1 MGPAPALGGAAVEL
15 GAVMRSDDRRSG
27 RRGSA
32 ASAQQ
37 GRGRSVAALV
47 AGAAALVAGLGLVPG
62 PAGLPG
68 GPSTAY
74 AAETRLPGALSTT
87 QVERRTVLVPV
98 PEGVVLRRLV
108 ATVRVAAVEPGV
120 PAPTG
125 AGRLQVLVG
134 DRVAATLPAQPR
146 QLLRTVVRRSD
157 LDRDGR
163 LPVTLQWAGGCAP
176 PGVAA
181 TLTDLRLL
189 HGGAE
194 QPPSTERAF
203 LGAAVNR
210 VDVVVPGSARD
221 DLLEAGLQV
230 VALLSRRYGED
241 VPVAMAT
248 ADAVLPRVGA
258 GQRVVRLEPG
268 QTLSRGIEQRFGL
281 WTLALRGPGPELVEV
296 VRAAVRE
303 PDAAR
308 GPAAST
314 GGEPLTFDELGT
326 PAATLAGWGTTTLE
340 VPLPR
345 DLLGGPGA
353 DLDVRLVGSRTAVA
367 AGTTARVD
375 VRLDGALLE
384 SRDLAADGESTLD
397 LPVTVPADRV
407 GPGSTL
413 EVSLAAAPA
422 GGCAEATSTLP
433 VSLELDGA
441 RSTVTPAVP
450 DATPRA
456 GLDRLPAALGGTLPV
471 GVGSDERSRVADTLR
486 AARLVTA
493 LQRLAGLPLAVELV
507 DADDLL
513 ADDRP
518 GLLVGADDQ
527 DTLAVQAPVALE
539 AGGGLDALPLDE
551 PFATLQA
558 VRHRDRDLLLLGAWA
573 PREDQADAGPLLDR
587 LLDRVT
593 ERGAAAWT
601 GGALVLPGSGDPV
614 VTDPAPPSDPTTE
627 PERENAYAP
636 YLVAAAVVLGLLL
649 VAQVVAMVR
658 RERRRRAT
666 TAVGAGPGGAR

>member
-1 MGPAPALGGAAVEL
+1 MGSAPGAA
-15 GAVMRSDDRRSG
+15 RRRSG
-27 RRGSA
+27 RA
-32 ASAQQ
+32 TAL
-37 GRGRSVAALV
+37 SVAVL
-47 AGAAALVAGLGLVPG
+47 ALVAGLGPAPG
-62 PAGLPG
+62 PVGLLG
-68 GPSTAY
+68 GSPAAY
-74 AAETRLPGALSTT
+74 ADVARPPGSLSTT
-87 QVERRTVLVPV
+87 EVERRTVLVPV

-108 ATVRVAAVEPGV
+108 GTVRVAAVEPGV

-134 DRVAATLPAQPR
+134 DRVAETLPAQPR
-146 QLLRTVVRRSD
+146 QVVRTVVRRSD

-194 QPPSTERAF
+194 RAPSTERAF

-296 VRAAVRE
+296 VRAAVR
-303 PDAAR
+303 D
-308 GPAAST
+308 SDQSSVQS
-314 GGEPLTFDELGT
+314 GEPRTLEDLGT

-345 DLLGGPGA
+345 DLLDGPGA

-367 AGTTARVD
+367 DGTTARVD
-375 VRLDGALLE
+375 VRVDGALLE
-384 SRDLAADGESTLD
+384 SRDLAADEGSRLD

-433 VSLELDGA
+433 VSVELDGA
-441 RSTVTPAVP
+441 RSTITPVTPDEP

-456 GLDRLPAALGGTLPV
+456 GLDRFPAALDGRLPV
-471 GVGSDERSRVADTLR
+471 GVATDGRSRVTDTLR
-486 AARLVTA
+486 AARLVAA

-507 DADDLL
+507 AADDLL

-527 DTLAVQAPVALE
+527 DALAVQAPVALE

-551 PFATLQA
+551 PFAALQA

-573 PREDQADAGPLLDR
+573 PREAQAEAGPLVDR

-593 ERGAAAWT
+593 DRGAAAWT
-601 GGALVLPGSGDPV
+601 GGALVLPGSGEPIA
-614 VTDPAPPSDPTTE
+614 TDPAPPSDPTSE

-649 VAQVVAMVR
+649 VTQVVAMVR
-658 RERRRRAT
+658 RERRRRAMAAT
-666 TAVGAGPGGAR
+666 GASGSR

>member
-1 MGPAPALGGAAVEL
+1 MEQ
-15 GAVMRSDDRRSG
+15 GAVTRSGDRRSG
-27 RRGSA
+27 RRRSA
-32 ASAQQ
+32 GGGLA
-37 GRGRSVAALV
+37 GRSRSVAAL
-47 AGAAALVAGLGLVPG
+47 ALIAGLGLVPG

-74 AAETRLPGALSTT
+74 ADEARLPGALSTT

-108 ATVRVAAVEPGV
+108 GTVRVAAVEPGV

-134 DRVAATLPAQPR
+134 DRVAETLPAEPR
-146 QLLRTVVRRSD
+146 QRVRTVVRRSD

-194 QPPSTERAF
+194 QAPSSERAF

-296 VRAAVRE
+296 VRAAVRDSD
-303 PDAAR
+303 PPTA
-308 GPAAST
+308 P
-314 GGEPLTFDELGT
+314 GGEPRTLEDLGT
-326 PAATLAGWGTTTLE
+326 PGATLAGWGTTTLE

-345 DLLGGPGA
+345 DLLDGPGA
-353 DLDVRLVGSRTAVA
+353 DLDVRLVGSRTAIA
-367 AGTTARVD
+367 DGTTARVD
-375 VRLDGALLE
+375 VRVDGALLE
-384 SRDLAADGESTLD
+384 SRDLAADEDSALD
-397 LPVTVPADRV
+397 LLVTVPAERV

-422 GGCAEATSTLP
+422 GGCAAAPSTLP

-441 RSTVTPAVP
+441 RSTVTPVVP
-450 DATPRA
+450 DEPGATPRA

-471 GVGSDERSRVADTLR
+471 GVGTDGGSRVVDTLR
-486 AARLVTA
+486 AARLVAA

-518 GLLVGADDQ
+518 GLLVGADAQ

-539 AGGGLDALPLDE
+539 AGGGLEALPLDE
-551 PFATLQA
+551 PFAALQA

-573 PREDQADAGPLLDR
+573 PRGAQGDAGPLIDR

-593 ERGAAAWT
+593 DRGAAAWT
-601 GGALVLPGSGDPV
+601 GGALVLPGSGDPL
-614 VTDPAPPSDPTTE
+614 VTPPAPPSDPTTE
-627 PERENAYAP
+627 PEEENAYAP
-636 YLVAAAVVLGLLL
+636 YLVAAAAVLGLLL
-649 VAQVVAMVR
+649 VAQIVVMVR

-666 TAVGAGPGGAR
+666 TAAGAGAGGTR

>member
-1 MGPAPALGGAAVEL
+1 M
-15 GAVMRSDDRRSG
+15 
-27 RRGSA
+27 
-32 ASAQQ
+32 
-37 GRGRSVAALV
+37 
-47 AGAAALVAGLGLVPG
+47 PG
-62 PAGLPG
+62 PAGLAG
-68 GPSTAY
+68 GPTPAY
-74 AAETRLPGALSTT
+74 ADEAQLPGALSTAL
-87 QVERRTVLVPV
+87 VERRTVLVPV

-108 ATVRVAAVEPGV
+108 GTVRVAAVEPGV

-134 DRVAATLPAQPR
+134 DRVAETLPAQPR
-146 QLLRTVVRRSD
+146 QMLRTVVRRSD
-157 LDRDGR
+157 LDRAGR

-194 QPPSTERAF
+194 RAPSTERDF
-203 LGAAVNR
+203 LGDAVNR

-268 QTLSRGIEQRFGL
+268 GSLSRGIEQRFGL

-296 VRAAVRE
+296 VRAAVR
-303 PDAAR
+303 DS
-308 GPAAST
+308 GQSSVQS
-314 GGEPLTFDELGT
+314 GEPRTLEDLGT
-326 PAATLAGWGTTTLE
+326 PAATLAGWGTTVLE

-345 DLLGGPGA
+345 DLLGGPGI

-367 AGTTARVD
+367 DGTTARVD
-375 VRLDGALLE
+375 VRVDGVLLE
-384 SRDLAADGESTLD
+384 SRDLAADEGSTLD
-397 LPVTVPADRV
+397 LPITVPADRV

-413 EVSLAAAPA
+413 EISLTAAPA

-433 VSLELDGA
+433 VSVELDGA
-441 RSTVTPAVP
+441 RSTVTPVAPDEP

-456 GLDRLPAALGGTLPV
+456 GLDRFPAALDGRLPV
-471 GVGSDERSRVADTLR
+471 GVATDGRSRVTETMR
-486 AARLVTA
+486 AARLVAA
-493 LQRLAGLPLAVELV
+493 LQRLAGLPLAIELV

-551 PFATLQA
+551 PFAALQA

-573 PREDQADAGPLLDR
+573 PREARADVGPLVDR

-593 ERGAAAWT
+593 DRGAPAWT
-601 GGALVLPGSGDPV
+601 GGAVVLPGSGDPIT
-614 VTDPAPPSDPTTE
+614 TDPAPPSDPTTE

-649 VAQVVAMVR
+649 VTQVVAMVR

-666 TAVGAGPGGAR
+666 TATGASGSR

>member
-1 MGPAPALGGAAVEL
+1 MEQ
-15 GAVMRSDDRRSG
+15 GAVTRSDDRRSE
-27 RRGSA
+27 RRGSV
-32 ASAQQ
+32 
-37 GRGRSVAALV
+37 GRGRPRRSRSGAALAV
-47 AGAAALVAGLGLVPG
+47 KTLAIVTSALLTGLGLVSG
-62 PAGLPG
+62 PAGFPG
-68 GPSTAY
+68 GASTAY
-74 AAETRLPGALSTT
+74 ADEARLLGALSTA
-87 QVERRTVLVPV
+87 QAERRTVLVPV

-108 ATVRVAAVEPGV
+108 GTVRVAAVEPGV
-120 PAPTG
+120 PTPTG

-181 TLTDLRLL
+181 TLGDLRLL

-194 QPPSTERAF
+194 RTPSTERAF

-210 VDVVVPGSARD
+210 VDVVVPGSARE

-303 PDAAR
+303 TGPAR
-308 GPAAST
+308 GPAASAS
-314 GGEPLTFDELGT
+314 GEARTLAELGT
-326 PAATLAGWGTTTLE
+326 PAATLAGWGTTTVE

-367 AGTTARVD
+367 DGTTSRVD
-375 VRLDGALLE
+375 VRVDGALLE
-384 SRDLAADGESTLD
+384 SRDLAADAESTLD
-397 LPVTVPADRV
+397 LPVTVPADRI

-413 EVSLAAAPA
+413 EVSLTAAPA

-441 RSTVTPAVP
+441 RSTVIPVVPDEP

-456 GLDRLPAALGGTLPV
+456 GLDRLPAALAGRLPV
-471 GVGSDERSRVADTLR
+471 GVGTDGRSRVVDTLR
-486 AARLVTA
+486 AARLVAA
-493 LQRLAGLPLAVELV
+493 LQRLAGLPLSVELV

-513 ADDRP
+513 TDDRP

-551 PFATLQA
+551 PFAALQA

-573 PREDQADAGPLLDR
+573 PREARADAGPLVDR

-593 ERGAAAWT
+593 DRGAAAWT
-601 GGALVLPGSGDPV
+601 GGALVLPDSGDPV

-627 PERENAYAP
+627 PEQENAYAP

-649 VAQVVAMVR
+649 VAQVVVMVR

-666 TAVGAGPGGAR
+666 SAAGADRGSAV

>member
-1 MGPAPALGGAAVEL
+1 M
-15 GAVMRSDDRRSG
+15 
-27 RRGSA
+27 
-32 ASAQQ
+32 
-37 GRGRSVAALV
+37 
-47 AGAAALVAGLGLVPG
+47 AAALVVGIGLAPG
-62 PAGLPG
+62 PAGFPG

-74 AAETRLPGALSTT
+74 AAEARLPGELSTT
-87 QVERRTVLVPV
+87 LVERRTVLVPV
-98 PEGVVLRRLV
+98 PDGVVLRRLV
-108 ATVRVAAVEPGV
+108 GTVRVAAVEPGV

-134 DRVAATLPAQPR
+134 DRVAATLPTQPR
-146 QLLRTVVRRSD
+146 QPLRTVVRRSD

-189 HGGAE
+189 HGGTE
-194 QPPSTERAF
+194 RSPSTERAF
-203 LGAAVNR
+203 LGEAVSR

-241 VPVAMAT
+241 VPVAMST

-296 VRAAVRE
+296 VRDAVRE
-303 PDAAR
+303 PAAAR
-308 GPAAST
+308 GPATST
-314 GGEPLTFDELGT
+314 GGEPLTLDELGT

-345 DLLGGPGA
+345 DLLDGPGA
-353 DLDVRLVGSRTAVA
+353 DLEVRLVGSRTAVA
-367 AGTTARVD
+367 DGTTARVD
-375 VRLDGALLE
+375 VRIDGALLE
-384 SRDLAADGESTLD
+384 SRDLAADEGSTLD

-422 GGCAEATSTLP
+422 GGCAEAASTLP
-433 VSLELDGA
+433 VSVELDGA
-441 RSTVTPAVP
+441 RSTVTPVAP
-450 DATPRA
+450 DERDATPRA
-456 GLDRLPAALGGTLPV
+456 GLDRFPAALEGRLNV
-471 GVGSDERSRVADTLR
+471 GVATDGRSRVTETLR
-486 AARLVTA
+486 AARLVAA

-518 GLLVGADDQ
+518 GLLVGADDE

-551 PFATLQA
+551 PFAALQA

-573 PREDQADAGPLLDR
+573 PREAQADAGPLVDR
-587 LLDRVT
+587 LLDQVND
-593 ERGAAAWT
+593 RGAAAWT
-601 GGALVLPGSGDPV
+601 GGALVLPGSGEPIT
-614 VTDPAPPSDPTTE
+614 TDPAPPSDPTSE

-649 VAQVVAMVR
+649 VTQVVAMVR
-658 RERRRRAT
+658 RERRRRASAEPST
-666 TAVGAGPGGAR
+666 GKAG